1 MTVSS
6 KFDAHV
12 YVGSDYHSR
21 FTPVPN
27 RGIDDYLERMPK
39 SGITRALLTPGGQLG
54 EVEENYRT
62 VCELVRQRPSTLF
75 GLRRLNPR
83 DPAVSD
89 HIASAINTDGMSGF
103 MLHPSWD
110 TFVANSRIVYPVME
124 AIAAL
129 GVPVLVYSGDVP
141 YSMPAQVADL
151 AAAFPTVPVI
161 MGHMGKTELYQH
173 AADCAARVPNL
184 YLETSGCN
192 ITNIIENAVK
202 RIGSERVVFG
212 TGWPSM
218 SPRAE
223 VAKLEILQLS
233 DAQRADIY
241 AGNLDR
247 LIGKR
252 DERQESTTRE

>member
-83 DPAVSD
+83 DPAVSH

-151 AAAFPTVPVI
+151 AAAFPTVPAI

-202 RIGSERVVFG
+202 HRV
-212 TGWPSM
+212 
-218 SPRAE
+218 RARG
-223 VAKLEILQLS
+223 VRNGLAKHEP
-233 DAQRADIY
+233 
-241 AGNLDR
+241 AGGGRQARDTAT
-247 LIGKR
+247 KR
-252 DERQESTTRE
+252 RSACRYLRGQSRPPHRQERRTTGEHDS